1 MGEKWR
7 TVDATSLRSLVR
19 SPDEEEEA
27 RYGLQLYSLENREI
41 FDDHIYRT
49 RLYSIVID
57 RFGIRVSR
65 SRLLCT
71 CAGFG
76 KVAGEFKSKWTQIRR
91 GIFSDR
97 VYRGNG
103 LSLLTSRVDRRSLLT
118 YISTDDLSPCPSDR
132 IRHSI
137 VNNSSLDVRANAPNV
152 YRDRHLFRNN

>member
-1 MGEKWR
+1 MQGYRGTRRRYDLSRKI
-7 TVDATSLRSLVR
+7 ARSRR
-19 SPDEEEEA
+19 SA
-27 RYGLQLYSLENREI
+27 FAAFVWKSAKYLTTK
-41 FDDHIYRT
+41 YRT
-49 RLYSIVID
+49 RLYSIVIG
-57 RFGIRVSR
+57 RFGIRVTR
-65 SRLLCT
+65 SCLLCT

-97 VYRGNG
+97 VYPGNG

-137 VNNSSLDVRANAPNV
+137 VNNSSLDVRANASNV
-152 YRDRHLFRNN
+152 YRNRNLFRNN